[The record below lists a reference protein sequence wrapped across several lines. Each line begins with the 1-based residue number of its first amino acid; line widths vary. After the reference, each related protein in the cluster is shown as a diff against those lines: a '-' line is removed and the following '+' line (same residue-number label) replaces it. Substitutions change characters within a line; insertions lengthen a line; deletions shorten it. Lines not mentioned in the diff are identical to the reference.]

1 VYLKSGGRPNCKVTK
16 YKVRILL
23 IGALLHSSRLQVH
36 PLPRLLHII
45 PRGLTSQTTVISKSM
60 ANRSS
65 VPRCRKRPDI
75 TRYIPMPSLSK
86 HVNINL
92 FLPPPPPPPSP
103 PIFLGACLTSLQ
115 GTLHQ
120 KTNDVSNSVARFRRN
135 IKTRL
140 SVRGEKAR
148 QPLCMGSAYA
158 SQITCV
164 DDVVHA
170 GRSTC
175 SWRAGGYSCQPSIR
189 MDGAAHMRQG
199 RGKNLTS
206 TTETYEAHCDLLTEE
221 TLSWM

>member
-1 VYLKSGGRPNCKVTK
+1 MASHPRRQVSPKLWLPEARSHVVGNVL
-16 YKVRILL
+16 ILRGTFPCL
-23 IGALLHSSRLQVH
+23 LCRNTSITTYFFPPAL
-36 PLPRLLHII
+36 
-45 PRGLTSQTTVISKSM
+45 
-60 ANRSS
+60 
-65 VPRCRKRPDI
+65 
-75 TRYIPMPSLSK
+75 SLSLS
-86 HVNINL
+86 HSTRNFVGSCWN
-92 FLPPPPPPPSP
+92 FY
-103 PIFLGACLTSLQ
+103 Q

-135 IKTRL
+135 IKRRP

-175 SWRAGGYSCQPSIR
+175 SWRAGRYSCQPSIR

-206 TTETYEAHCDLLTEE
+206 PTETYEARCDLLIEDA
-221 TLSWM
+221 SSSM